1 MKKLG
6 YALLCSAM
14 VFGITACGSS
24 DTSSKENSADEK
36 EVEEQETKS
45 EYGVNETADVDGV
58 KYTVTGVERSAGFSY
73 NTPESGKEYVI
84 VSVTIENESDEKID
98 YNPYYF
104 KMLNSQGQEESTA
117 FVVDLENELNSGDL
131 AVGGNVSGKL
141 CFEEPAGDTGLKL
154 NVYADIFSDEPT
166 YVFNLNV

>member
-6 YALLCSAM
+6 YAVLCGAM
-14 VFGITACGSS
+14 MLGITACGSS
-24 DTSSKENSADEK
+24 DSSSEDSSTDEK

-45 EYGVNETADVDGV
+45 EYGVNETADVDGI

-73 NTPESGKEYVI
+73 NTPESGKRSNVI
-84 VSVTIENESDEKID
+84 VSVTIENASDEKID

-104 KMLNSQGQEESTA
+104 KMLNSQGQEESTT

-131 AVGGNVSGKL
+131 AVGGTVSGKL
-141 CFEEPAGDTGLKL
+141 CFEEPSRRYGFK
-154 NVYADIFSDEPT
+154 IEC
-166 YVFNLNV
+166 VFEYIE

>member
-6 YALLCSAM
+6 YAVLCGAM
-14 VFGITACGSS
+14 MLGITACGSS
-24 DTSSKENSADEK
+24 DSSSEDSSTDEK

-45 EYGVNETADVDGV
+45 EYGVNETADVDGI

-84 VSVTIENESDEKID
+84 VSVTIENASDEKID

-104 KMLNSQGQEESTA
+104 KMLNSQGQEESTT

-131 AVGGNVSGKL
+131 AVGGTVSGKL

-154 NVYADIFSDEPT
+154 NVYSNILSDEPT
-166 YVFNLNV
+166 HIFNLNV